1 MNIQKK
7 ILDMQMYI
15 NAAVANYF
23 LPFRLSDTD
32 QSVTCSKW
40 PRDTS

>member
-23 LPFRLSDTD
+23 LPRLADTN
-32 QSVTCSKW
+32 QSVISSKW
-40 PRDTS
+40 PRDMS